1 MFLCFFGEKY
11 GEKRKK
17 KNAQNSS
24 QKPNFSVLVQS
35 GVLGAIY
42 SPWHASR
49 GPAHLVGLPGQVG
62 GPSRAVTNVIMTSA
76 NLSCNAFLVFT
87 LDPHLAVF
95 LDSNWGDL
103 GVPGKL
109 WMSSFHKAK
118 ELKNPTIGS
127 KVMTSGRV
135 LISFSQFSQH
145 LNCFNSNF
153 DPWIVVGMRI
163 WLYSQW
169 HWFKLIWWMGQNQ
182 SFWGPSR
189 VNSLSNL
196 VKVAENLW
204 GICVWYKTI
213 KNVVLWEFWHCLTF
227 GQPRVD

>member
-1 MFLCFFGEKY
+1 MCFCFFFWREIWWEKK
-11 GEKRKK
+11 E

-35 GVLGAIY
+35 GVPGAIY
-42 SPWHASR
+42 SPWYASR
-49 GPAHLVGLPGQVG
+49 GPAHLVGLPSRVG

-95 LDSNWGDL
+95 LDSDWGDL

-145 LNCFNSNF
+145 LNRLNSNF

-169 HWFKLIWWMGQNQ
+169 HCFQLILMDG
-182 SFWGPSR
+182 SKSEFLGPIESQ
-189 VNSLSNL
+189 LL
-196 VKVAENLW
+196 VKL
-204 GICVWYKTI
+204 GQSCRKSPRS
-213 KNVVLWEFWHCLTF
+213 LCLI
-227 GQPRVD
+227 

>member
-35 GVLGAIY
+35 GVPGAIY

-49 GPAHLVGLPGQVG
+49 GPAHLVGLPSRVG

-76 NLSCNAFLVFT
+76 NLSCNAFLVFN

-95 LDSNWGDL
+95 LDSDWGDL

-118 ELKNPTIGS
+118 ELQNPTIGS

-145 LNCFNSNF
+145 LNRLNSNF

-169 HWFKLIWWMGQNQ
+169 HWFQLILMDG
-182 SFWGPSR
+182 SKSKFLGPIESQ
-189 VNSLSNL
+189 LL
-196 VKVAENLW
+196 VKL
-204 GICVWYKTI
+204 GQSCRKSPRS
-213 KNVVLWEFWHCLTF
+213 LCLI
-227 GQPRVD
+227 